1 MNEGRDTKQLPLG
14 VVTVTYSPGEHLRAL
29 VDSLPGAT
37 PDGTVLVMADNGSVD
52 GSPEAEAE
60 RATAEGRDDVIFLP
74 TGGNI
79 GYGAAANRGIA
90 ELARM
95 RDAARIRGDYVLL
108 ANPDVIF
115 GPGSIAELLDCA
127 RRNPRAGAVGP
138 LIREA
143 DGTAYPSAR
152 AVPDLVGG
160 TGHALLADVW
170 PGNPFSRRYRDDSD
184 MSRERDAGWL
194 SGSCLLLRWDA
205 FDSVGGF
212 DSRYFMYMEDV
223 DLGDRLGRAGWR
235 NIFTPAA
242 EIRHAQGH
250 SASSHPE
257 ITVRA
262 HHDSAYRFMS
272 DRLTGPWLAPVRL
285 ALKVGLALRG
295 GIVLAVKKRKK

>member
-1 MNEGRDTKQLPLG
+1 VIDDAPY
-14 VVTVTYSPGEHLRAL
+14 V
-29 VDSLPGAT
+29 SLEP
-37 PDGTVLVMADNGSVD
+37 
-52 GSPEAEAE
+52 
-60 RATAEGRDDVIFLP
+60 
-74 TGGNI
+74 
-79 GYGAAANRGIA
+79 
-90 ELARM
+90 
-95 RDAARIRGDYVLL
+95 
-108 ANPDVIF
+108 
-115 GPGSIAELLDCA
+115 A

-184 MSRERDAGWL
+184 MSHERDAGWL

-223 DLGDRLGRAGWR
+223 DLGDRMGRAGWR